1 MNNEHFTLRYSLE
14 DKNKNESVMDLEMNF
29 HNPSEEMLIGRLNTW
44 LKAIT
49 RKNLEVT
56 LIKSNNKKEPIV
68 ATTTTTSITTTTLNN
83 NNNNNKNEKEVI
95 LVE

>member
-14 DKNKNESVMDLEMNF
+14 DKDKNETIMDLEMNF

-49 RKNLEVT
+49 RKNLEVS
-56 LIKSNNKKEPIV
+56 LIQSNKKEPIV

-83 NNNNNKNEKEVI
+83 NNNKKNEKEVI
-95 LVE
+95 VVE

>member
-1 MNNEHFTLRYSLE
+1 MNEQFTLRYSLN
-14 DKNKNESVMDLEMNF
+14 DKERNESVMDLEMNF
-29 HNPSEEMLIGRLNTW
+29 NNPSEEMLIGRLNTW

-68 ATTTTTSITTTTLNN
+68 ATTTTTSITTTTLNKNNKN
-83 NNNNNKNEKEVI
+83 NNNEQVI
-95 LVE
+95 VVE

>member
-1 MNNEHFTLRYSLE
+1 MNEHFTLRYSLD
-14 DKNKNESVMDLEMNF
+14 DKDRNESVMDLEMNF

-49 RKNLEVT
+49 RKNLEVS
-56 LIKSNNKKEPIV
+56 LIKSNNEPIV

-83 NNNNNKNEKEVI
+83 NKKNEKEVI
-95 LVE
+95 VVE

>member
-1 MNNEHFTLRYSLE
+1 MNEHFTLRYSLE
-14 DKNKNESVMDLEMNF
+14 DKDRNESVMDLEMNF

-49 RKNLEVT
+49 RKNLEVS
-56 LIKSNNKKEPIV
+56 LIKNNKEPIV

-83 NNNNNKNEKEVI
+83 NKKNEKEVI
-95 LVE
+95 VVE

>member
-14 DKNKNESVMDLEMNF
+14 DKDKNETIMDLEMNF

-49 RKNLEVT
+49 RKNLEVS
-56 LIKSNNKKEPIV
+56 LIKKNNEPIV
-68 ATTTTTSITTTTLNN
+68 STTTTTSITTTTLNN
-83 NNNNNKNEKEVI
+83 NKKNEKEVI
-95 LVE
+95 VVE

>member
-1 MNNEHFTLRYSLE
+1 MNEHFTLRYSLD
-14 DKNKNESVMDLEMNF
+14 DKDKNESVMDLEMNF

-56 LIKSNNKKEPIV
+56 LIKSNKKEPIV

-83 NNNNNKNEKEVI
+83 NNNKKNEKEVT

>member
-1 MNNEHFTLRYSLE
+1 MNEHFTLRYSLDE
-14 DKNKNESVMDLEMNF
+14 KNTNESVMDLEMNF

-49 RKNLEVT
+49 RKNLEVS
-56 LIKSNNKKEPIV
+56 LIKKNNEPIV

-83 NNNNNKNEKEVI
+83 KKNEVI
-95 LVE
+95 VVE

>member
-1 MNNEHFTLRYSLE
+1 MNEHFTLRYSLE
-14 DKNKNESVMDLEMNF
+14 DKDRNESVMDLEMNF

-49 RKNLEVT
+49 RKNLEVS
-56 LIKSNNKKEPIV
+56 LIKKNNEPIV

-83 NNNNNKNEKEVI
+83 NKKNEKEVI
-95 LVE
+95 VVE

>member
-1 MNNEHFTLRYSLE
+1 MNEHFTLRYSLD
-14 DKNKNESVMDLEMNF
+14 DKDRNESVMDLEMNF

-49 RKNLEVT
+49 RKNLEVS
-56 LIKSNNKKEPIV
+56 LIKKNNEPIV

-83 NNNNNKNEKEVI
+83 KKNEVI
-95 LVE
+95 VVE

>member
-1 MNNEHFTLRYSLE
+1 MNEHFTLRYSLE
-14 DKNKNESVMDLEMNF
+14 DKNESVMDLEMNF

-49 RKNLEVT
+49 RKNLEVS
-56 LIKSNNKKEPIV
+56 LIKKNNEPIV

-83 NNNNNKNEKEVI
+83 NKKNEKEVI
-95 LVE
+95 VIE

>member
-14 DKNKNESVMDLEMNF
+14 DKDKNETIMDLEMNF

-49 RKNLEVT
+49 RKNLEVS
-56 LIKSNNKKEPIV
+56 LIKKNNEPIV

-83 NNNNNKNEKEVI
+83 NKKNEKEVI
-95 LVE
+95 VVE

>member
-1 MNNEHFTLRYSLE
+1 MNEHFTLRYSLE
-14 DKNKNESVMDLEMNF
+14 DKDKNESVMDLEMNF

-56 LIKSNNKKEPIV
+56 LIKSNNKKEL
-68 ATTTTTSITTTTLNN
+68 SKMFCNLYR
-83 NNNNNKNEKEVI
+83 
-95 LVE
+95 L

>member
-1 MNNEHFTLRYSLE
+1 MNEHFTLRYSLE
-14 DKNKNESVMDLEMNF
+14 DKDRNESVMDLEMNF

-49 RKNLEVT
+49 RKNLEVS
-56 LIKSNNKKEPIV
+56 LIKKNNEPIV

-83 NNNNNKNEKEVI
+83 NKKNEKEVI
-95 LVE
+95 VIE

>member
-1 MNNEHFTLRYSLE
+1 MNEHFTLRYSLE
-14 DKNKNESVMDLEMNF
+14 DKERNESVMDLEMNF

-49 RKNLEVT
+49 RKNLEVS
-56 LIKSNNKKEPIV
+56 LIKKNNEPIV

-83 NNNNNKNEKEVI
+83 NKKNEKEVI
-95 LVE
+95 VVE

>member
-1 MNNEHFTLRYSLE
+1 MNEHFTLRYSLE
-14 DKNKNESVMDLEMNF
+14 DKDKNESIMDLEMNF
-29 HNPSEEMLIGRLNTW
+29 HNPSEEMLIARLNTW

-49 RKNLEVT
+49 RKNLEVS

-83 NNNNNKNEKEVI
+83 NNNTKKNEEVI

>member
-1 MNNEHFTLRYSLE
+1 MNEHFTLRYSLD
-14 DKNKNESVMDLEMNF
+14 DKDRNESVMDLEMNF

-49 RKNLEVT
+49 RKNLEVS
-56 LIKSNNKKEPIV
+56 LIKKNNEPIV

-83 NNNNNKNEKEVI
+83 NKKNEKEVI
-95 LVE
+95 VVE

>member
-1 MNNEHFTLRYSLE
+1 MNKEHFTLRYSLE
-14 DKNKNESVMDLEMNF
+14 DKDKNETIMDLEMNF

-49 RKNLEVT
+49 RKNLEVS
-56 LIKSNNKKEPIV
+56 LIKSNKKEPIV

-83 NNNNNKNEKEVI
+83 NNNNNNKNEKKVI
-95 LVE
+95 IVE